1 MHTILL
7 RYRWLAV
14 WLAAAALLVKVL
26 VPTGFMPAVVDGVM
40 VVELCTG
47 EGLKS
52 VAVAVPSNEGHKSS
66 NDMPCAFG
74 GLSAPALGATDP
86 ALLALAIV
94 FIIAA
99 ALHMP
104 QHAPRTALLRLR
116 PPLRGP
122 PGLRVRS

>member
-1 MHTILL
+1 MG
-7 RYRWLAV
+7 A
-14 WLAAAALLVKVL
+14 
-26 VPTGFMPAVVDGVM
+26 PTGVM

-52 VAVAVPSNEGHKSS
+52 VAVAVPSESGHKGSH
-66 NDMPCAFG
+66 DMPCAFT
-74 GLSAPALGATDP
+74 GLAAPVLGAVDP
-86 ALLALAIV
+86 ALLALALV

-99 ALHMP
+99 ALQTP
-104 QHAPRTALLRLR
+104 QQAPRTATLRLR